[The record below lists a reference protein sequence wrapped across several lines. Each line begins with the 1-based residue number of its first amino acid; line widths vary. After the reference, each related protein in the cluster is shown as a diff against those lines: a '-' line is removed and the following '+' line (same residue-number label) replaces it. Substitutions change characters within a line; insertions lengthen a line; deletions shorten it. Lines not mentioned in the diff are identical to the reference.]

1 MQTPVTPSVHP
12 RLGQGA
18 PCAPVTLLHGNT
30 HVRKRLTEHGVSATF
45 CIDPQALRELSPTVT
60 AWAKEYRV
68 PLSLFSTSN
77 LAFVVWQTL
86 SAARNTLLAQ
96 SPGPVFAMMGLALGQ
111 HVAYLIFNYLVVW

>member
-1 MQTPVTPSVHP
+1 MTQPAIGLGGAQGD
-12 RLGQGA
+12 RL
-18 PCAPVTLLHGNT
+18 TLLHLHHSKT
-30 HVRKRLTEHGVSATF
+30 RLCFTLML
-45 CIDPQALRELSPTVT
+45 PQNSSHPQSLRELSPTVT

-111 HVAYLIFNYLVVW
+111 HVAYLIFNYLIVW